1 MNHFLTFASKEWTE
15 HLRTKRA
22 LIAAVIF
29 VLFAIANPAIAL
41 LTPVI
46 LKESAEAL
54 ASSGITV
61 SEIEITAMDSWLQFI
76 NNTSTVLAAFLIIFS
91 GTFTKEYQNGT
102 LIPLLTKGLR
112 RTTIIHAKSAVLM
125 LLWGVGFWCYF
136 GITYGYTAY
145 YWDQSVI
152 HSVFFVGGCWW
163 LLGIFWICLLAFF
176 SSFLKNAVQVI
187 AAAAGVYMIISTIRV
202 LKTIQPYLPTHLE
215 DSHTLLTGE
224 SGCASYLPAILVT
237 AAAAILL
244 YLCSL
249 ILTKNKQL

>member
-15 HLRTKRA
+15 HLRTKLA

-29 VLFAIANPAIAL
+29 VLLAIANPAVAL

-46 LKESAEAL
+46 LKENAEAL

-61 SEIEITAMDSWLQFI
+61 SEIEITAMDLWLQFI
-76 NNTSTVLAAFLIIFS
+76 NNTSTALAAFLIIFS

-102 LIPLLTKGLR
+102 LMPLLTKGLR
-112 RTTIIHAKSAVLM
+112 RTTIVHAKSAVLV
-125 LLWGVGFWCYF
+125 LLWSVGFWCYF
-136 GITYGYTAY
+136 GITYGYTTY
-145 YWDQSVI
+145 YWDQFVI

-187 AAAAGVYMIISTIRV
+187 AAAAGVYMILSTIRM
-202 LKTIQPYLPTHLE
+202 LKTIQPYLPMHLE
-215 DSHTLLTGE
+215 DSHMLLTGE
-224 SGCASYLPAILVT
+224 SGCASYLPAIIVT
-237 AAAAILL
+237 IAALILF

>member
-15 HLRTKRA
+15 HLRTKHA

-29 VLFAIANPAIAL
+29 VLLAIANPAVAL

-46 LKESAEAL
+46 LKENAEAL

-61 SEIEITAMDSWLQFI
+61 SEIEITAMDLWLQFI
-76 NNTSTVLAAFLIIFS
+76 NNTSTALAAFLIIFS

-102 LIPLLTKGLR
+102 LMPLLTKGLR
-112 RTTIIHAKSAVLM
+112 RTTIVHAKSAVLV
-125 LLWGVGFWCYF
+125 LLWSVGFWCYF
-136 GITYGYTAY
+136 GITYGYTTY
-145 YWDQSVI
+145 YWDQFVI

-187 AAAAGVYMIISTIRV
+187 AAAAGVYMILSTIRM
-202 LKTIQPYLPTHLE
+202 LKTIQPYLPMHLE
-215 DSHTLLTGE
+215 DSHMLLTGE
-224 SGCASYLPAILVT
+224 SGCASYFPAIIVT
-237 AAAAILL
+237 IAALILF

>member
-15 HLRTKRA
+15 HLRTKHA

-29 VLFAIANPAIAL
+29 VLLAIANPAVAL

-46 LKESAEAL
+46 LKENAEAL

-61 SEIEITAMDSWLQFI
+61 SEIEITAMDLWLQFI
-76 NNTSTVLAAFLIIFS
+76 NNTSTALAAFLIIFS

-102 LIPLLTKGLR
+102 LMPLLTKGLR
-112 RTTIIHAKSAVLM
+112 RTTIVHAKSAVLV
-125 LLWGVGFWCYF
+125 LLWSVGFWCYF
-136 GITYGYTAY
+136 GITYGYTTY
-145 YWDQSVI
+145 YWDQFVI

-187 AAAAGVYMIISTIRV
+187 AAAAGVYMILSTIRM
-202 LKTIQPYLPTHLE
+202 LKTIQPYLPMHLE
-215 DSHTLLTGE
+215 DSHMLLTGE
-224 SGCASYLPAILVT
+224 SGCASYLPAIIVT
-237 AAAAILL
+237 IAALILF